1 MKWRVMAVMSF
12 DDEAKAR
19 GLWRAIQAI
28 QSAAMKQSDD
38 GANLHK
44 CYHDEEPT
52 KPCEIVEKL
61 P

>member
-12 DDEAKAR
+12 DDEGKAR

-28 QSAAMKQSDD
+28 QSASMRLSSDH
-38 GANLHK
+38 ANIHK

-52 KPCEIVEKL
+52 KPCEIIEEL
-61 P
+61 S